1 MNDWNPSF
9 KTEGSYTPDMLL
21 AGDHPVRTMGITLA
35 GGQSLKR
42 GALLGRVT
50 ATGKYLLSMTA
61 TGDGSQVP
69 SAILGEDTDAMTAD
83 VVTFAYVAGDFNT
96 HQMTF
101 GADHTPASVCDDLHL
116 RSIYLYTPI
125 NG

>member
-21 AGDHPVRTMGITLA
+21 AGDHPVRTMGITLLA
-35 GGQSLKR
+35 GQNLQR
-42 GALLGRVT
+42 GALLGRVNPS
-50 ATGKYLLSMTA
+50 GKYVLSVAA

-69 SAILGEDTDAMTAD
+69 TAILGEDTDASAGD
-83 VVTFAYVAGDFNT
+83 RVTFAYVAGDFNT

-101 GADHTPASVCDDLHL
+101 GAGHTPTNTADGLL
-116 RSIYLYTPI
+116 YRSIYLHTPI